1 MGASQSSQPPSR
13 HNPSRHGTAD
23 TKLQHKQ
30 KAASISTPMKQ
41 QQQQQQPPAPPLP
54 VIVDKPALPQRVR
67 TPPAVLQSVPTPAMA
82 VPIPGKRKPVSLPT
96 SKDNSYVD
104 QHKDTDLLHRF
115 EVIDVKDMEEEM
127 DEKEVQ
133 SKFGIAWVASDDFDD
148 EDRNLRGTNV
158 HKERIDMIASKK
170 YPLEITWSE
179 GGHAVYVLGTF
190 TERKALLLKKTWVTM

>member
-13 HNPSRHGTAD
+13 HNSSRHGTAD
-23 TKLQHKQ
+23 TKQHKQ

-41 QQQQQQPPAPPLP
+41 QQQQQQPPVSPLP
-54 VIVDKPALPQRVR
+54 VIIDKPAPPRRVI
-67 TPPAVLQSVPTPAMA
+67 TPPAVLQSVPAPAVA

-115 EVIDVKDMEEEM
+115 GVIDVKEMEEEM

-148 EDRNLRGTNV
+148 EYRNLRGTYA
-158 HKERIDMIASKK
+158 HKERTDMIASKK
-170 YPLEITWSE
+170 YPLEIIWSE

-190 TERKALLLKKTWVTM
+190 TERKALLLKKTWVAM

>member
-13 HNPSRHGTAD
+13 HNSSRHGTAD
-23 TKLQHKQ
+23 TKQHKQ
-30 KAASISTPMKQ
+30 KAASISAPMRH
-41 QQQQQQPPAPPLP
+41 QQQQQPPAP
-54 VIVDKPALPQRVR
+54 ALPAIIDSPAPARVT
-67 TPPAVLQSVPTPAMA
+67 TPPVVPQSVPAPAVA
-82 VPIPGKRKPVSLPT
+82 VPIPGKKKPVSLPA
-96 SKDNSYVD
+96 SKENSYVD

-115 EVIDVKDMEEEM
+115 EVIDVKEMEEEM

-148 EDRNLRGTNV
+148 EDRNLRGTNA
-158 HKERIDMIASKK
+158 HKEKIDMIASKK

-190 TERKALLLKKTWVTM
+190 TERKALLLKKMWVAM